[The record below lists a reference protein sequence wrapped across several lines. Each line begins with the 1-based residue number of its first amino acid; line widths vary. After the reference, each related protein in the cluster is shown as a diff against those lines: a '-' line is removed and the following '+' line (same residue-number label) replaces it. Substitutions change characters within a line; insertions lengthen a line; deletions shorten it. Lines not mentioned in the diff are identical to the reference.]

1 MRLYLIAPTPSF
13 GRDTLVS
20 DKVLNIDERYALMAS
35 AGITTVAALFGE
47 GFEIRLCDEIF
58 EEVDFDDPSEVIG
71 ISMNVAQAAR
81 GIEIARRFRAMG
93 RRVIM
98 GGPHV
103 SLAPDF
109 FEGEADSLVVGEFE
123 TLAERVRRDLR
134 AGRLEPRYLGTKANL
149 ADSPMPRWDLYR
161 NERAVTGVIQTSR
174 GCPFECNFCD
184 VIQYFGRVQRHKPV
198 ELVVAE
204 AQSLYDAGYRNINL
218 SDDNFT
224 VYRQRSRALLEAL
237 AAWNGRDGRDAVQF
251 VTQASIDLS
260 RDTEL
265 ARLCNAAGLREV
277 FIGIETS
284 SEEAL
289 KEARKR
295 QNLRQDLVA
304 ETSRIVASGVA
315 VTAGMMVGFDSDD
328 TRCFERQFAFGMAL
342 PVVNL
347 RVSVLVAPVAT
358 PLYARMRSEGRL
370 IADGPA
376 LHYPGGDLWTNIEP
390 RNMTR
395 AQLAEGAIWLVEAL
409 LEPDNVIQRFRH
421 LASLLA
427 PPPEHLCRP
436 GGFRLVGSGG
446 AAMLKLVR
454 TGARDSGG
462 RRVIDAVNELS
473 KQRPEIARDLSA
485 ALVSYLNA
493 YTSVGRLAQQPSRA
507 ALRGGARP
515 GPRVTEPGGPEA
527 AAAARRNGAGAG
539 SAA

>member
-1 MRLYLIAPTPSF
+1 MKLYLIAPTPSF

-58 EEVDFDDPSEVIG
+58 EEVDFDDPAEVIG

-81 GIEIARRFRAMG
+81 GIEIARRFRARG

-109 FEGEADSLVVGEFE
+109 FVGEADSLVVGEFE
-123 TLAERVRRDLR
+123 TVADAVRRDLR
-134 AGRLEPRYLGTKANL
+134 AGELQPRYVGAKADL

-198 ELVVAE
+198 EQVLAE
-204 AQSLYDAGYRNINL
+204 AQSLYDFGYRNINL

-237 AAWNGRDGRDAVQF
+237 AAWNGREGRDPVQF
-251 VTQASIDLS
+251 VTQVSIDLS
-260 RDTEL
+260 RDPEL
-265 ARLCNAAGLREV
+265 VRLCNSAGLREV

-284 SEEAL
+284 SEAAL
-289 KEARKR
+289 KEAGKR

-328 TRCFERQFAFGMAL
+328 TSCFERQFEFGMAL

-358 PLYARMRSEGRL
+358 PLYAQMRAEGRL
-370 IADGPA
+370 IAEGPA
-376 LHYPGGDLWTNIEP
+376 LHYPGGDLWTNLEP

-395 AQLAEGAIWLVEAL
+395 AQLAEGSIWLVEAL
-409 LEPDNVIQRFRH
+409 LEPDNAIRRFRH

-427 PPPEHLCRP
+427 PPPEHLYRP
-436 GGFRLVGSGG
+436 GGFRLIGSGG
-446 AAMLKLVR
+446 AAMLKLVAAA
-454 TGARDSGG
+454 ARDQGA

-493 YTSVGRLAQQPSRA
+493 YTSVGRLSRQPSRA
-507 ALRGGARP
+507 PLRGKGPPRP
-515 GPRVTEPGGPEA
+515 RATEGPEVETA
-527 AAAARRNGAGAG
+527 APARRDGVAAG